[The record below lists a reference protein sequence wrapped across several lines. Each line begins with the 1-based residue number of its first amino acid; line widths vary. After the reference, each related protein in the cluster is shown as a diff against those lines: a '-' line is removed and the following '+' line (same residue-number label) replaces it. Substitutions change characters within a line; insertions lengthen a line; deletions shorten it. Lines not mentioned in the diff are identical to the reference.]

1 MKQCLLPTMK
11 FLMKFIL
18 SIPAK
23 ARTFITL
30 NAFSNQQT
38 VGPLH
43 LPLWG
48 HTLARFRLVSSS
60 KKDPPP
66 ARSKSAQ
73 NLNSCTFPLPALHCT
88 APSIIEFFKYYTY
101 IPLPPPPP
109 PPPPPEWTGKV
120 DKEKLLTQLARF
132 CLLFKFGSSFRVR
145 PRSVDCTWRT
155 PWRHPVAVNR
165 QQNTNGCFDGVHP
178 NGRPSLVKRL
188 PCILRFCLNL
198 DLTKKMSNCQK
209 SSASLLGVLS
219 MFLINVEL
227 FTKRG
232 SAGR

>member
-1 MKQCLLPTMK
+1 MPFPINKQLVHFTSPFGDTHSPDFVRFPHRKRTLLQLAARVLKIWIHAHSPLPT
-11 FLMKFIL
+11 
-18 SIPAK
+18 
-23 ARTFITL
+23 
-30 NAFSNQQT
+30 
-38 VGPLH
+38 
-43 LPLWG
+43 
-48 HTLARFRLVSSS
+48 
-60 KKDPPP
+60 
-66 ARSKSAQ
+66 
-73 NLNSCTFPLPALHCT
+73 LHCT

-109 PPPPPEWTGKV
+109 PPLPEWTGKV